1 MQHARTLSRELTTR
15 EQPERCLN
23 VLWSRGD
30 TVTFLP
36 VEFAPVNGPAVHAWA
51 WLRLGIVFSLS
62 CCVESTGTD
71 KRNQSKKAELR
82 VDSGLVY
89 ITFIV

>member
-1 MQHARTLSRELTTR
+1 M
-15 EQPERCLN
+15 
-23 VLWSRGD
+23 
-30 TVTFLP
+30 
-36 VEFAPVNGPAVHAWA
+36 HAWA
-51 WLRLGIVFSLS
+51 WLRLGIVFSLG
-62 CCVESTGTD
+62 CCVEFTGTD